1 MYLIHVPGDEEEEE
15 GELLEEGCIS
25 GEGEETDIIK
35 EEVREKRSA
44 KESECGTHSVSVSE
58 TTSLQK

>member
-1 MYLIHVPGDEEEEE
+1 MYLIQVPGEEEEEEE
-15 GELLEEGCIS
+15 GELFEEGCIS
-25 GEGEETDIIK
+25 GEGEETDIK
-35 EEVREKRSA
+35 EEVRETRSA